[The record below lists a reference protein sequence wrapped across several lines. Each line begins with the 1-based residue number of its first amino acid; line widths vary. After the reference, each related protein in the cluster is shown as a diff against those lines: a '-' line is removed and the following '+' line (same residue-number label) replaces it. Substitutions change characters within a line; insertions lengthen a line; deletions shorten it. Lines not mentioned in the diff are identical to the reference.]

1 MRLSGKPDA
10 LDKRSE
16 ALIRPQDVERGLDVE
31 HAHLPI
37 ASLDRLLQPFE
48 RTLRIAEADVHVGD
62 TNGRRIPRGR
72 DTLQFVERRK
82 RLSPAS
88 RPRKDVSHGG
98 DDVGASTTHEAFAAL
113 ELLSISIG
121 GTPGALDASPT
132 T

>member
-1 MRLSGKPDA
+1 
-10 LDKRSE
+10 RS
-16 ALIRPQDVERGLDVE
+16 PKNVERGLDVE

-72 DTLQFVERRK
+72 DETQLVELRK

-98 DDVGASTTHEAFAAL
+98 DDVGASTTHEAFGAL
-113 ELLSISIG
+113 ELLDSSIG
-121 GTPGALDASPT
+121 ETFGDLD
-132 T
+132 